1 MSGHYFSENGD
12 SLENGT
18 GPPVSPSSGPVSG
31 RNSTLSNKLTAVLS
45 RSYTD
50 PDIRGTLSILGDRGV
65 VNDVDTR
72 RGLRLEAQKEII
84 ECNGA
89 IVQDFG
95 LVAEVLYLL
104 SLEHLGRANTLTAV
118 EAHWCSHC
126 GFE

>member
-12 SLENGT
+12 SLGNGT

-50 PDIRGTLSILGDRGV
+50 PDIRGTLSILDDRGV

-104 SLEHLGRANTLTAV
+104 S
-118 EAHWCSHC
+118 WSI
-126 GFE
+126 